1 MPKKISCSD
10 DEMVEVTCVKKSK
23 GKKVS
28 PKKLKLRSP
37 KKSKPSK
44 KSKSPK
50 KSKPSKKSKSPK
62 KSKPSKNK
70 KQKKSP
76 KKKKTGPSDQ
86 NTEILVNYLID
97 LINNN
102 KEAASGKLL
111 ELSELFSLLSYET
124 SNLANKSLTL
134 DSNEFKPVIE
144 NIVDKPEF
152 IETFKT
158 VKQLDAD
165 PMSALQMLTNGN
177 SEALMGVMKLL
188 ETGNMEKNNLMKLLG
203 TSNMENNNSMK
214 LLGTG
219 NMEKNNLLEDDNTNN
234 SPEIDNDDGTTNNLA
249 EIDD

>member
-28 PKKLKLRSP
+28 PKKLKSRPP

-50 KSKPSKKSKSPK
+50 KSKPSRKSKSPK

-76 KKKKTGPSDQ
+76 KKKKTSSSDQ
-86 NTEILVNYLID
+86 NTEILVKYLTD
-97 LINNN
+97 LINN
-102 KEAASGKLL
+102 KKGVASEKLL
-111 ELSELFSLLSYET
+111 EFSELFSLLSYET
-124 SNLANKSLTL
+124 AKLANESLTL
-134 DSNEFKPVIE
+134 NSNEFKPVLK
-144 NIVDKPEF
+144 NIVENPEF

-177 SEALMGVMKLL
+177 SEALMGVM
-188 ETGNMEKNNLMKLLG
+188 NLLG
-203 TSNMENNNSMK
+203 NGNGNTDNLMK

-219 NMEKNNLLEDDNTNN
+219 NMQNNNLLEDDNTNDLR
-234 SPEIDNDDGTTNNLA
+234 EIINDDGTTSDLT
-249 EIDD
+249 EIDE